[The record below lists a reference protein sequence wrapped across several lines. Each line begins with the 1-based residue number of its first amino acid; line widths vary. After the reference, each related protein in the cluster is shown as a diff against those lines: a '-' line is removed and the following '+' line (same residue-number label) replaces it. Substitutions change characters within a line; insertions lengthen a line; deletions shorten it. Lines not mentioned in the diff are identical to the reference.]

1 MMAKRLAILCI
12 APIVFC
18 FFYPGVLPLSAKDD
32 PSYYGDGA
40 SISWEELSQYLSPL
54 YQNTPYISVS
64 NGSEVRRFSFN
75 IELFTDLGLYV
86 YGEPSSVQFSGTVN
100 DFKTADYGYFRVQ
113 SDGTQKNGEYRT
125 LDIL

>member
-40 SISWEELSQYLSPL
+40 SVSWEELSQYLSPL

-75 IELFTDLGLYV
+75 IEYDQNLPYSSAGTSSSCLIV
-86 YGEPSSVQFSGTVN
+86 SEIPST
-100 DFKTADYGYFRVQ
+100 
-113 SDGTQKNGEYRT
+113 
-125 LDIL
+125 